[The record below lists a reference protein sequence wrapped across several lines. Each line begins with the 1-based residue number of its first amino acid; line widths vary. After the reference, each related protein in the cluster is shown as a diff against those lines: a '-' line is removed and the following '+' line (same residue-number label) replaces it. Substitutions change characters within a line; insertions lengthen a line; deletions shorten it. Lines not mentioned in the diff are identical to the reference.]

1 MTLET
6 ELQTIVQASA
16 YFDELAIQD
25 VSSKYRHQSIQRLRA
40 FLDFLGDEPASAYAA
55 KKFIASLRD
64 KAYKPATI
72 EAYYHAIKP
81 FLEFI
86 GIPFKLKLRK
96 PRRLPGYHSTEQ
108 LNSILEVIASRRDRW
123 AKLKE
128 RDALII
134 LMLAFTGV
142 RRSELLN
149 LRPSDIVGG
158 FIRIRGGKG
167 DKDRVIPV
175 ADALTTPLACYV
187 KNERINPR
195 ARFFSIHARQLY
207 NIVKKYAL
215 AAGVDDLSPHGLRH
229 YFATTLV
236 ERGAQVRAVQE
247 LLGHSNISTTAIYLD
262 LIPSHLKSTIA
273 LLNKSIS
280 VSVSNKNIS
289 KSGKRSR
296 SKSLSLSL
304 SNKNTTF
311 TQELKGGTRCG
322 LGSKKVKQSTQSST
336 LVPSRA
342 SPSTGQE
349 SEASFAWA
357 RAAPIALPESQNDG
371 DIRPGLSSTNPQL
384 TGSSG
389 SKL

>member
-25 VSSKYRHQSIQRLRA
+25 ISSKYRHQSIQRLRA
-40 FLDFLGDEPASAYAA
+40 FLDFLGDEPASAHAA

-64 KAYKPATI
+64 KGYKPATI

-175 ADALTTPLACYV
+175 ADDLTTPLPRYV
-187 KNERINPR
+187 KNEHINPR
-195 ARFFSIHARQLY
+195 ANLFSIHARQLC

-236 ERGAQVRAVQE
+236 ERGAQIRAVQE

-280 VSVSNKNIS
+280 VSNKNIS

-304 SNKNTTF
+304 SSKNTTF

-322 LGSKKVKQSTQSST
+322 LGSKKVKQSTQPST

-349 SEASFAWA
+349 SEASFASA

-371 DIRPGLSSTNPQL
+371 DIRPGLSSTEPQL

>member
-6 ELQTIVQASA
+6 ELQTIVQAST

-25 VSSKYRHQSIQRLRA
+25 ISSKYRRQSIQRLRA
-40 FLDFLGDEPASAYAA
+40 FLDFLGDEPASAHAA

-64 KAYKPATI
+64 KDYEPATI

-128 RDALII
+128 RDALIV

-167 DKDRVIPV
+167 DKNRVIPV
-175 ADALTTPLACYV
+175 ADDLTTPLACYV
-187 KNERINPR
+187 KNEHINPR
-195 ARFFSIHARQLY
+195 TRFFSVHARQLY

-280 VSVSNKNIS
+280 VSNKNIS

-296 SKSLSLSL
+296 SKSLSL

-349 SEASFAWA
+349 SEASFASA

-371 DIRPGLSSTNPQL
+371 DIRPSLSSTEPQL

>member
-25 VSSKYRHQSIQRLRA
+25 ISSKYRRQSTQRLRA
-40 FLDFLGDEPASAYAA
+40 FLDFLGDEPASAHAA

-64 KAYKPATI
+64 KGYKPATI

-134 LMLAFTGV
+134 LMLVFTGV

-175 ADALTTPLACYV
+175 ADDLTIPLACYV
-187 KNERINPR
+187 KNEHINLR

-236 ERGAQVRAVQE
+236 ECGAQVRAVQE

-273 LLNKSIS
+273 LLNKSI
-280 VSVSNKNIS
+280 SVSNKNIS

-322 LGSKKVKQSTQSST
+322 LGSKKVKQSTQPST

-342 SPSTGQE
+342 SPSTGRG
-349 SEASFAWA
+349 SEASFASA

-371 DIRPGLSSTNPQL
+371 DIRPGLSSTDPQL

>member
-25 VSSKYRHQSIQRLRA
+25 ISSKYRRQSIQRLRA
-40 FLDFLGDEPASAYAA
+40 FLDFLGGEPASAHAA

-64 KAYKPATI
+64 KGYKPATI

-175 ADALTTPLACYV
+175 ADDLTTPLACYV
-187 KNERINPR
+187 KNEHINPR

-236 ERGAQVRAVQE
+236 ECGAQVRAVQE

-280 VSVSNKNIS
+280 VSDKNIS

-322 LGSKKVKQSTQSST
+322 LGSKKVKQSAQSST
-336 LVPSRA
+336 LVPLRVLS
-342 SPSTGQE
+342 STGQG
-349 SEASFAWA
+349 SEASFASA

-371 DIRPGLSSTNPQL
+371 DIRPSLSSTEPQPI
-384 TGSSG
+384 GSSE
-389 SKL
+389 SR

>member
-25 VSSKYRHQSIQRLRA
+25 ISSKYRHQSIQRLRA
-40 FLDFLGDEPASAYAA
+40 FLDFLGDEPASAHAA

-64 KAYKPATI
+64 KDYEPATI

-167 DKDRVIPV
+167 DKDRAIPV
-175 ADALTTPLACYV
+175 ADDLTTPLARYV
-187 KNERINPR
+187 KNEHINPR

-280 VSVSNKNIS
+280 VSDKNIS

-322 LGSKKVKQSTQSST
+322 LGSKKVKQSTQPST

-349 SEASFAWA
+349 SEASFASA

-371 DIRPGLSSTNPQL
+371 DIRLGLSSTDPQL